1 MRNGNVMRW
10 WKPGLAGLIVLW
22 AATCLASPSFLSKI
36 QSRELLRPARA
47 LAFTADEA
55 LLLVAHTNDSR
66 DGVVTLLDRQALKL
80 INQIVS
86 PQNPPV
92 FIKTSPEQRLL
103 IFGGEKRLELWE
115 IGELSPDPTL
125 IPESHKRWS
134 KEVHATHG
142 LFRVKSS
149 VFDWSDGS
157 GVHSLHLESLKES
170 EILSHSSG
178 VQHFAMDEQEL
189 LLAWSEPSS
198 SRIQFHYLQ
207 SDRKIPPLDY
217 HLFPLADFHFTTPQH
232 LLSLDQARNLIRG
245 SVRTRIKLSNPKIN
259 GTQSNEIARS
269 LTFLYQDQ
277 VFLVTTQNQDESS
290 GFAYVLDKHG
300 TMFHRIPVSW
310 PEAVSVS
317 PTGAYVAL
325 AGAAPNQLVLL
336 RSALN
341 IPPETYLRH
350 LMESGANETARR
362 YRNHLDSESAVG
374 VEPVDES
381 GTTLRILEEN
391 LKVSERMGQWLEVE
405 QLSEEILTI
414 SPNNSTALDAKQR
427 LQSRQDDLQVKKAN
441 QLLAN
446 QDYERAI
453 TLLTQIPPS
462 SPHYSEARQLISVAE
477 LQAQLILTLQNAEKE
492 IRLQNWKGATVH
504 LQKALKKDPE
514 NERALEMLE
523 LVETQEQQVWLTYI
537 LIAAGLAVLLVGSGV
552 WAVKNRTQWTGWIL
566 GEELQSPL
574 SQQTTQSQASSQ
586 QTGRS
591 IEEDIRQFAKALDKT
606 KALLRLLKQRDI
618 LHEHTTRLMDFEAE
632 VVAMEREAQR
642 PEANL
647 RDLASKLLVL
657 QQTLRSLRFKA
668 ASSSRKPSAPPP
680 VPEVTSPD
688 HYQLLGVSK
697 SASLEEIKRAYHE
710 KLKEYHP
717 DRHQQAEFEWIREQA
732 EAMTR
737 QVREAY
743 DTLSDPQSRK
753 QYNQTLG

>member
-1 MRNGNVMRW
+1 MMRW
-10 WKPGLAGLIVLW
+10 WKPGLAGLIISW
-22 AATCLASPSFLSKI
+22 AATCFANPSFLSQI
-36 QSRELLRPARA
+36 QSRGLLHPARD

-55 LLLVAHTNDSR
+55 LLLVAHTNDSG
-66 DGVVTLLDRQALKL
+66 DGVITLLDRQALKL

-115 IGELSPDPTL
+115 IGELSSGPTP

-134 KEVHATHG
+134 KEVHATYG
-142 LFRVKSS
+142 LFRVQSS
-149 VFDWSDGS
+149 VFDWSDSS
-157 GVHSLHLESLKES
+157 GVHSLNLESLKEF

-217 HLFPLADFHFTTPQH
+217 HLFPLAGFHFTSSQH

-245 SVRTRIKLSNPKIN
+245 SVRTRIKLDNPKIN
-259 GTQSNEIARS
+259 GAQSNEVARS
-269 LTFLYQDQ
+269 LTSLYQDQ
-277 VFLVTTQNQDESS
+277 VFLVTTQRQGESS

-300 TMFHRIPVSW
+300 TTFHRIPVSR
-310 PEAVSVS
+310 PEAVAVS
-317 PTGAYVAL
+317 PTGAYVAS

-336 RSALN
+336 RSALSV
-341 IPPETYLRH
+341 PPETYLRH

-362 YRNHLDSESAVG
+362 YRNHLDSKSALGVESAG
-374 VEPVDES
+374 EG

-405 QLSEEILTI
+405 RLSEEILTI
-414 SPNNSTALDAKQR
+414 SLNNSTALDAKQR
-427 LQSRQDDLQVKKAN
+427 LQSRQDTLQVEKAS

-453 TLLTQIPPS
+453 TLLTRIPSS
-462 SPHYSEARQLISVAE
+462 SPHYNEARQLISVAE
-477 LQAQLILTLQNAEKE
+477 LQAQLVLTLQNAEKE

-514 NERALEMLE
+514 HERALEMLE
-523 LVETQEQQVWLTYI
+523 LVETQERQVWLTYF
-537 LIAAGLAVLLVGSGV
+537 LIATGFAILLVGSGIWV
-552 WAVKNRTQWTGWIL
+552 IKNRTRWTGWIL
-566 GEELQSPL
+566 GEEPQSPS
-574 SQQTTQSQASSQ
+574 SQQTAPSQASFQ

-606 KALLRLLKQRDI
+606 KELLRLVKQRDI
-618 LHEHTTRLMDFEAE
+618 LQEHTTRLMDFEAE
-632 VVAMEREAQR
+632 VVAMEHEAQR
-642 PEANL
+642 PEAKL

-668 ASSSRKPSAPPP
+668 ASSSRKPSPPP
-680 VPEVTSPD
+680 VPKTTSPD
-688 HYQLLGVSK
+688 HYQLLGISK

-717 DRHQQAEFEWIREQA
+717 DRHQQTEFEWIREQA